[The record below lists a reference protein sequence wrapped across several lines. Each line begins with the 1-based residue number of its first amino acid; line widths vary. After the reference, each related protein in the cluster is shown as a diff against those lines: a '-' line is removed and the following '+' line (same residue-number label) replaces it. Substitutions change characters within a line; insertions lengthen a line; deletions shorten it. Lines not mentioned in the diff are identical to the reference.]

1 MGTINFVPTDYIEQ
15 RQSSRANILYLM
27 LLMAMIGAIGITFS
41 FIKVRQ
47 RSVAAEMDG
56 LNVRM
61 AQAKEQITQLEE
73 LKVKGKTMLKTMVM
87 TAELLEPVPRSIILA
102 SLTNSLPSGVSL
114 LDLNMVEKELK
125 PVATTP
131 ARSTAKPAPGKKS
144 DTAKAG
150 AADEPERKIETSL
163 ELMGIAPS
171 DIEVAS
177 YIARLSGSILLD
189 QVELI
194 ESKEQVIENVK
205 FRQFKLKATLKPNL
219 ALTKEDI
226 DTLRLKRDEEVL

>member
-1 MGTINFVPTDYIEQ
+1 MGTINFVPNDYIQQ

-47 RSVAAEMDG
+47 RVIKAEMDA
-56 LNVRM
+56 LNARM
-61 AQAKEQITQLEE
+61 AQAKEQIAQLEE
-73 LKVKGKTMLKTMVM
+73 LKTKGKTMLKTMVM

-114 LDLNMVEKELK
+114 LGMNMVEKEIK
-125 PVATTP
+125 PA
-131 ARSTAKPAPGKKS
+131 AKPAPKAAPAKKPAPGAPA
-144 DTAKAG
+144 AKP
-150 AADEPERKIETSL
+150 AAPEEPQTKIETSL
-163 ELMGIAPS
+163 ELLGIAPS

-177 YIARLSGSILLD
+177 YIARLSGSVLLD

-194 ESKEQVIENVK
+194 ESKERVIDEVK
-205 FRQFKLKATLKPNL
+205 FREFKLKATLKPNL
-219 ALTKEDI
+219 VLTKEDI
-226 DTLRLKRDEEVL
+226 DSVRLKRDADVM

>member
-27 LLMAMIGAIGITFS
+27 LLMAMIGAIGITFG

-47 RSVAAEMDG
+47 RAVEADMAAV
-56 LNVRM
+56 NARM
-61 AQAKEQITQLEE
+61 AQAQEQITQLEE
-73 LKVKGKTMLKTMVM
+73 LKVKGKAMLKTMVM

-102 SLTNSLPSGVSL
+102 SLTNSMPSGVSL
-114 LDLNMVEKELK
+114 LDFNLVEKETK
-125 PVATTP
+125 PATKP
-131 ARSTAKPAPGKKS
+131 AAKPAAKKPG
-144 DTAKAG
+144 AKA
-150 AADEPERKIETSL
+150 AVPVEEPERKVETSL

-194 ESKEQVIENVK
+194 ESKEQVIDEVK
-205 FRQFKLKATLKPNL
+205 FRAFKLKAILKPHL
-219 ALTKEDI
+219 TLTKEDI
-226 DTLRLKRDEEVL
+226 DSVRLKHEEATL